1 MDINYEHLTQ
11 ELFRIL
17 RGRSSQGAF
26 SRRLGIQTNVAYRW
40 ESGLRTPNA
49 NDLLT
54 VLDIRLSAPRE
65 IIWRFGS
72 PFNQDDPAT
81 SDWCWGRWLLLI
93 KGQCSVK
100 ALSNTTGLSPQAI
113 RRILRGD
120 VTPKVDRLLQL
131 IQVLTNRLVDFL
143 QLFVEPQTLPSLAS
157 LVEIQ
162 TAQRALSTQFLNTEL
177 IIASL
182 ETDAYQALDTHSNE
196 WIADHLQLE
205 LDDVADTVAALQRT
219 GGVYTIEKKLK
230 AQPSRFVNTRR
241 LGAAAYLRLFD
252 HWNDTLTRCRTEE
265 DYAAYLVFSCTQKT
279 ATLIR
284 DTLNTAV
291 KDAVTHVSEDQNAD
305 TVSALTVQLGQLS
318 QSPTSG
324 SVGDSPK

>member
-26 SRRLGIQTNVAYRW
+26 SRRLGFQTNVAYRW

-196 WIADHLQLE
+196 WIADHLQLAP
-205 LDDVADTVAALQRT
+205 DDVADTVAASKDRRCLHDRKEMEGT
-219 GGVYTIEKKLK
+219 AESFRKYTKIGGVTIRLFTIGMTHSLDVEPKKTTRLPGLLLYPK
-230 AQPSRFVNTRR
+230 QQPSF
-241 LGAAAYLRLFD
+241 
-252 HWNDTLTRCRTEE
+252 
-265 DYAAYLVFSCTQKT
+265 
-279 ATLIR
+279 AT
-284 DTLNTAV
+284 
-291 KDAVTHVSEDQNAD
+291 H
-305 TVSALTVQLGQLS
+305 
-318 QSPTSG
+318 
-324 SVGDSPK
+324 